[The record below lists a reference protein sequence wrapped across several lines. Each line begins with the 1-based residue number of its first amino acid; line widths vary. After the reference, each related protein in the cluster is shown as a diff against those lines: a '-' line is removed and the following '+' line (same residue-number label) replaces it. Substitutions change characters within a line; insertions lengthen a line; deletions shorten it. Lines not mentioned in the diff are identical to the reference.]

1 MHPYN
6 GQVRGGEDPFHTGSP
21 SLKSLTPEAWV
32 FSMKVPGE
40 SQVGSLKAA
49 GSSSPVA
56 VKASSVESWHLQPTG
71 APAALITPRAENPS
85 LTSFPEDPGLLC
97 LSGRMPCLLGPEGS
111 WVLLWHHFI
120 PSLASPP
127 YCSHC

>member
-1 MHPYN
+1 MHLYN
-6 GQVRGGEDPFHTGSP
+6 GQVWGGGDPFHTGSP
-21 SLKSLTPEAWV
+21 SPKSLTPEAWV

-56 VKASSVESWHLQPTG
+56 VKASSVAFWHLQPTG

-111 WVLLWHHFI
+111 WVLLWRPFI
-120 PSLASPP
+120 PPLASPP
-127 YCSHC
+127 YFSHC